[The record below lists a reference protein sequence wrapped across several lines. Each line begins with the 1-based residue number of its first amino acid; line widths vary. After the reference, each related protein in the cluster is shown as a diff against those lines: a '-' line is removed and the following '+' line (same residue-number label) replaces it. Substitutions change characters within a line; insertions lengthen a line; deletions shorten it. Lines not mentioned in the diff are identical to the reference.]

1 MKTMEYKCYDNGKKR
16 RQLISHEMKGFNVTQ
31 LIRPQFIQ
39 RTSFDYAW

>member
-16 RQLISHEMKGFNVTQ
+16 LSHEIKGFNVGQ

-39 RTSFDYAW
+39 STSLDYAQ

>member
-16 RQLISHEMKGFNVTQ
+16 LSHEMKRFNVAQ

-39 RTSFDYAW
+39 STSFDYA